1 MLGNDLLESWLGK
14 WFFHWVSVERNGD
27 EVLDVLFLE
36 EIGVGDWEGNHVS
49 ASEVSGDLTFV
60 FLLDFV
66 FVDLEE
72 DRVSE

>member
-1 MLGNDLLESWLGK
+1 MFGDDLLECWLWK
-14 WFFHWVSVERNGD
+14 WFFHWVSVEGNGN

-36 EIGVGDWEGNHVS
+36 EISVGDWKGNHVS
-49 ASEVSGDLTFV
+49 ASEVGGDLALV